1 MSQSSLREPMVT
13 YADVYAPN
21 KKHNYGGNDKSCY
34 NDIWDTC
41 EFILMTISSIFC
53 CCFNN

>member
-21 KKHNYGGNDKSCY
+21 KKHNYGGNDNSSY
-34 NDIWDTC
+34 NSWDTC
-41 EFILMTISSIFC
+41 EFILMTLSSIFC